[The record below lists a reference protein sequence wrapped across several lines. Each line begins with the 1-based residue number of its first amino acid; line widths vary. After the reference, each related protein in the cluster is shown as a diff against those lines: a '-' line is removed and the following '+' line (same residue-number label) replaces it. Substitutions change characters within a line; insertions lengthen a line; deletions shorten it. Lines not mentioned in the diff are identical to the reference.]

1 MNTGFSGK
9 AIAVTGGAS
18 GIGLETARQ
27 VLEHGGSV
35 AIFDLDAQGL
45 DRAKVGL
52 AQYGDRVFAS
62 VADSA
67 DLRSMTRAT
76 DQAVEKFVRLD
87 GLVAN
92 AGIRMRSVPFTE
104 LDEDTWDQIMR
115 VNLRGVFVTCRAAAP
130 HMIAAKAGA
139 IVTVASISGQVA
151 RLDQSAYC
159 ASKAGVI
166 QLSRALAL
174 ELAQYKVRVNA
185 VCPGTVNT
193 AMIQKAIKQDGENI
207 LHDRIY
213 GSAARF
219 RTGIPLRRIAE
230 TDDLANTILFLLSE
244 AARHITGQTL
254 GVDGGESI
262 I

>member
-1 MNTGFSGK
+1 MEIRGK
-9 AIAVTGGAS
+9 VIAVTGGAS

-27 VLEHGGSV
+27 VLACGGSV
-35 AIFDLDAQGL
+35 AIFDLDAEKL
-45 DRAKVGL
+45 DLAIKGL
-52 AQYGDRVFAS
+52 AQYGDRVFA
-62 VADSA
+62 ADADAA
-67 DLRSMTRAT
+67 DLSSMTRVT
-76 DQAVEKFVRLD
+76 DQAVEKFGRLD

-92 AGIRMRSVPFTE
+92 AGIRMRSVPFTQ
-104 LDEDTWDQIMR
+104 LDVDIWDEIIR
-115 VNLRGVFVTCRAAAP
+115 VNLRGVFISCRAAAP

-174 ELAQYKVRVNA
+174 ELAQHKIRVNA

-193 AMIQKAIKQDGENI
+193 AMFQKALQQDGEKI
-207 LHDRIY
+207 LHDRVY
-213 GSAARF
+213 GAAPRF
-219 RTGIPLRRIAE
+219 RSGIPLRRIAE
-230 TDDLANTILFLLSE
+230 TDDLAGSILFLLSD
-244 AARHITGQTL
+244 AARHITGQAL
-254 GVDGGESI
+254 FIDGGESI

>member
-1 MNTGFSGK
+1 MEFSGK
-9 AIAVTGGAS
+9 VIAVTGGAS
-18 GIGLETARQ
+18 GIGLEAARQ
-27 VLEHGGSV
+27 ALERGASV
-35 AIFDLDAQGL
+35 AIFDLDAPEL
-45 DRAKVGL
+45 DRAKAGL
-52 AQYGDRVFAS
+52 AQYGDRVFAA
-62 VADSA
+62 VADAA
-67 DLRSMTRAT
+67 DLISMTRVT
-76 DQAVEKFVRLD
+76 SQAVGKFGRLD

-104 LDEDTWDQIMR
+104 LDEDVWDQIIR
-115 VNLRGVFVTCRAAAP
+115 VNLRGVFITCRAAAP

-159 ASKAGVI
+159 AGKAGVI

-174 ELAQYKVRVNA
+174 ELAQYKIRVNA

-193 AMIQKAIKQDGENI
+193 AMFQKALLQDGDKI
-207 LHDRIY
+207 MHDRVY

-219 RTGIPLRRIAE
+219 RSGIPLRRIAE
-230 TDDLANTILFLLSE
+230 TDDLASSILFLLSDG
-244 AARHITGQTL
+244 ACHITGQAL
-254 GVDGGESI
+254 FVDGGESI

>member
-1 MNTGFSGK
+1 MEFSGK
-9 AIAVTGGAS
+9 VIAVTGGAS

-27 VLEHGGSV
+27 VLECGGSV
-35 AIFDLDAQGL
+35 AIFDLDAREL
-45 DRAKVGL
+45 DRGRAVL
-52 AQYGDRVFAS
+52 AHYGDRVFAAVAD
-62 VADSA
+62 VADSSA
-67 DLRSMTRAT
+67 MTRVT
-76 DQAVEKFVRLD
+76 DQAVEKFGRLD

-104 LDEDTWDQIMR
+104 LDEDVWDQIIR

-130 HMIAAKAGA
+130 HMIAAKAGS

-174 ELAQYKVRVNA
+174 ELAQHKVRVN
-185 VCPGTVNT
+185 VICPGTVNT
-193 AMIQKAIKQDGENI
+193 AMFQKALVQDGDKI
-207 LHDRIY
+207 MHDRVY
-213 GSAARF
+213 GSATRF
-219 RTGIPLRRIAE
+219 RSGIPLRRIAE
-230 TDDLANTILFLLSE
+230 VDDPASSILFFLSE

-254 GVDGGESI
+254 FVDGGESI